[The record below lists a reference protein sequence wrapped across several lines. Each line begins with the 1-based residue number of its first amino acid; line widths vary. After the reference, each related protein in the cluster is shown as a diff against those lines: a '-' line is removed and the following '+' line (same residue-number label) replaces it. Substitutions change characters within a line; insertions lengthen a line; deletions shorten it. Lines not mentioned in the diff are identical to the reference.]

1 MFIVSLPVVFV
12 VSMSELY
19 THYRQPSRTMAILCG
34 IWWKVFSGS
43 LVASPAV
50 AIQLLRV
57 TVSLPTLGKSWD
69 LYSVALPF
77 DFRIAKV
84 K

>member
-1 MFIVSLPVVFV
+1 MRLVSVMSSETSTLLVV
-12 VSMSELY
+12 L
-19 THYRQPSRTMAILCG
+19 
-34 IWWKVFSGS
+34 WKVFSGS

-77 DFRIAKV
+77 DFRIANV

>member
-1 MFIVSLPVVFV
+1 MTAAAATTMTETSIMCSHGFIVSFL
-12 VSMSELY
+12 VSGL
-19 THYRQPSRTMAILCG
+19 
-34 IWWKVFSGS
+34 WWKVFSGS